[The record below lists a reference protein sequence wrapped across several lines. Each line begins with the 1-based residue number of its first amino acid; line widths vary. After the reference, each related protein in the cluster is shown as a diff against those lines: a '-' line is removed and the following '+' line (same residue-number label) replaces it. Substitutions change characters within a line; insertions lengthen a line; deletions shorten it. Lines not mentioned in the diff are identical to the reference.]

1 MKKLLYYA
9 CAAVLAMFAVS
20 PCFAAD
26 SPWNGTWKLNEAKS
40 RMTGNTITLTVSPD
54 GKIHFSNGG
63 TIEYT
68 FACDGK
74 DYTTIADRSISCE
87 KMTDTVS
94 DTTTKINGTVYAT
107 SHREISADGKT
118 MTVTTKGTQPDGTAF
133 TNVFKY
139 ERLSGSKGFGGKW
152 KNTSTAESAPDVA
165 VISVSSDT
173 MHVEYPGFK
182 ETIESKLDG
191 TAATPSGPTVPP
203 GFTISN
209 KLENPHKLQFT
220 TKLNGKPLVEGTR
233 TLGAD
238 GKTFTEESWVSGKPA
253 EKEKLIYEKQ

>member
-9 CAAVLAMFAVS
+9 CAAVLATYAIS

-40 RMTGNTITLTVSPD
+40 KMTGDTFTIMVNPD
-54 GKIHFSNGG
+54 GHIHFSNGS

-74 DYTTIADRSISCE
+74 DYTTIADRSVSCQ
-87 KMTDTVS
+87 KTSDNVY
-94 DTTTKINGTVYAT
+94 DTTQKIAGKDYST

-118 MTVTTKGTQPDGTAF
+118 MTVTTKGTHPDGTAF
-133 TNVFKY
+133 TNVYKY
-139 ERLSGSKGFGGKW
+139 QRLSGSKGMAGKW
-152 KNTSTAESAPDVA
+152 KNTDASESAPDVA
-165 VISVSSDT
+165 VISVSGNT
-173 MHVEYPGFK
+173 MHLEYPGFK

-191 TAATPSGPTVPP
+191 SEATPSGPTVPP

-238 GKTFTEESWVSGKPA
+238 GKTFIEESWVAGKPA
-253 EKEKLIYEKQ
+253 EKEKLLYDKQ